1 MGVNIEI
8 KPMEGLGELNFGVTK
23 EEVERMV
30 GAPEDVEDTDGEN
43 DIRTLIW
50 HYWSKGFSA
59 FFDED
64 NNYKLSSLEVDN
76 QMATLW
82 GQLIFN
88 MKEEEL
94 IELFRSKGFK
104 EIDIEEQEW
113 GERRVSIDDAMV
125 DLYFEEGELNS
136 INFGVFINDLEI
148 AVWPN

>member
-30 GAPEDVEDTDGEN
+30 GAPEDVEEMDTEN
-43 DIRTLIW
+43 NIRTLIW

-64 NNYKLSSLEVDN
+64 NNFKLSSLEVDN
-76 QMATLW
+76 QMTTLW

-125 DLYFEEGELNS
+125 DLYFEDGELNS

>member
-30 GAPEDVEDTDGEN
+30 GAPEDVEEMDTEN

-64 NNYKLSSLEVDN
+64 NNFKLSSLEVDN

-104 EIDIEEQEW
+104 EIDTEEQEW